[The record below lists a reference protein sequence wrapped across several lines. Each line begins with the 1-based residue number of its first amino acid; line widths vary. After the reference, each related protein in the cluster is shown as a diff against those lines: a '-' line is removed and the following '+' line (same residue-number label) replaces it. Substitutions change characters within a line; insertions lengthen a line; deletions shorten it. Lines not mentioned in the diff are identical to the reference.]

1 MKILDKKTLANL
13 PGQAVYVA
21 SAVGVALMVGAVWGV
36 TRLFRR
42 DSKPN

>member
-1 MKILDKKTLANL
+1 MKMPDRKTLTNL
-13 PGQAVYVA
+13 PGQALYVA

-42 DSKPN
+42 GPKPD